1 MRWFSL
7 ATVSLIAWGVLAF
20 GAEYPWA
27 YAPLFVFAST
37 IGVLGLAAP
46 DGPRTESRAPVV
58 ALGLLLA
65 AIGAQLVPLPA
76 AAVEA
81 LSPARSVEDWP
92 ALVRATVPG
101 VPSPAATGPEP
112 LSIAPARTLLGGAC
126 LAALALFFLGCRRG
140 LGVVR
145 ASTVVRG
152 VTALGLLVGLVA
164 IAQEASG
171 SPLAYG
177 LWWPRKVE
185 SLPAAPFI
193 NENHLAGWLAMAFAL
208 AAGHL
213 AGDLAGGGFAARA
226 GWRPRIRWLASR
238 AGSTAV
244 LVGLCLFVM
253 AVAVLFTGSVS
264 GALALLVVCW
274 AFSRR
279 LTGPGRR
286 LARTVLTALP
296 LAALA
301 WVGFAAVGTE
311 VAAASWSDLGGRVPI
326 WRDTVRMVGDFP
338 LTGAGWNT
346 YGIAMLAYQ
355 TIRPQVHVVEA
366 HNDYL
371 QLAAE
376 GGLLVGLP
384 VLIALVVFVREVR
397 ARFRQTEDDPR
408 IHWLR
413 VGAVAGLIALLTQ
426 SLVDFSLQMPGNAVL
441 FALLAAIAVH
451 RPPPAPARAEG
462 TTPCG

>member
-7 ATVSLIAWGVLAF
+7 ATVTLIAWGALAF
-20 GAEYPWA
+20 GGEYPWA

-37 IGVLGLAAP
+37 IGMLGLANP
-46 DGPRTESRAPVV
+46 DRSPTESRALVV
-58 ALGLLLA
+58 ALGLLVA

-76 AAVEA
+76 PVVEV
-81 LSPARSVEDWP
+81 LSPARAAEDYP

-101 VPSPAATGPEP
+101 VPTPAATGPEP

-126 LAALALFFLGCRRG
+126 LAALSLFFLGCRRG

-145 ASTVVRG
+145 ASAVVRG
-152 VTALGLLVGLVA
+152 VTALGLLVALVA

-171 SPLAYG
+171 SALAYG
-177 LWWPRKVE
+177 FWWPRKVT

-213 AGDLAGGGFAARA
+213 AGDLAGSGLAART
-226 GWRPRIRWLASR
+226 GWRPRIRWLTSR

-244 LVGLCLFVM
+244 LVGLSLFVM
-253 AVAVLFTGSVS
+253 AVAILFTRSVS
-264 GALALLVVCW
+264 GAIALLVVAW
-274 AFSRR
+274 VFSRR
-279 LTGPGRR
+279 LTGTGRR
-286 LARTVLTALP
+286 MARTVLAALP

-301 WVGFAAVGTE
+301 WVGLGAVGTE
-311 VAAASWSDLGGRVPI
+311 VAAVSWSDLGGRVPI
-326 WRDTVRMVGDFP
+326 WRDTARIVVDFP
-338 LTGAGWNT
+338 LTGTGWNT
-346 YGIAMLAYQ
+346 TGIAMLAYQ

-371 QLAAE
+371 QVAAE

-384 VLIALVVFVREVR
+384 VLAVLLVLVRQIR
-397 ARFRQTEDDPR
+397 TRFRQTEDDLR
-408 IHWLR
+408 IHGLR

-451 RPPPAPARAEG
+451 RPPPPPERAGG
-462 TTPCG
+462 TVACG